1 MKTVKIKDRQFE
13 LYIDKKRIAIA
24 VQTLAKKIREDLKNE
39 TPLFIGILNGS
50 FIFVGDL
57 MRAYGATCEVSFIKL
72 ASYDKTASTGKV
84 RQLLGIYED
93 LTDRTVVVLEDIID
107 TGATLQKI
115 YDILDDAPLKK
126 LKMATLFFKPSVFK
140 KELHIDYVGMEIPDE
155 FIVGYG
161 MDYDGQGRNLPEIY
175 KLSK

>member
-13 LYIDKKRIAIA
+13 LYVDKERIAIA
-24 VQTLAKKIREDLKNE
+24 VQTLAEKIREDLKNE
-39 TPLFIGILNGS
+39 IPLFIGILNGS
-50 FIFVGDL
+50 FIFAGDL

-72 ASYDKTASTGKV
+72 ASYDKTVSTGKV

-126 LKMATLFFKPSVFK
+126 LKMATLFFKP
-140 KELHIDYVGMEIPDE
+140 
-155 FIVGYG
+155 
-161 MDYDGQGRNLPEIY
+161 
-175 KLSK
+175 